1 LRAPGDMA
9 AGGEVNMSNEGYDL
23 QEFVNLVLSAPEFK
37 QRVEEIVASAFERV
51 TSGLALTPTRDMSE
65 GS

>member
-1 LRAPGDMA
+1 
-9 AGGEVNMSNEGYDL
+9 MSNEGYDL
-23 QEFVNLVLSAPEFK
+23 QELVNLVLSAPEFK